1 MKPRAATDET
11 HKVAET
17 NEAPERGYESWKR
30 RKIERGL
37 AEAEKRGELI
47 PGEQVWRDLGL
58 ES

>member
-17 NEAPERGYESWKR
+17 NEAPERGHGGWKR

-47 PGEQVWRDLGL
+47 PGEQVWRHLGL